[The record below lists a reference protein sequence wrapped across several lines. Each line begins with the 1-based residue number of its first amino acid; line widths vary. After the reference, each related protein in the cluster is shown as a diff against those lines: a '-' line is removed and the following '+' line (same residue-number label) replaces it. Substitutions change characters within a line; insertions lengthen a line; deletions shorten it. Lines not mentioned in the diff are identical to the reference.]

1 MVDFHISCIDFV
13 FLILLGNKMKAIK
26 ETEGGIL
33 LDIEVSPNASKFE
46 ISGYNSWRER
56 LEIRIKA
63 IPQKGKANKE
73 IIKELSKLT
82 KMDVEIISG
91 LKSHQKTLLIN
102 KISRDDFLNI
112 IRV

>member
-1 MVDFHISCIDFV
+1 M
-13 FLILLGNKMKAIK
+13 GNKMKAIK

-33 LDIEVSPNASKFE
+33 VDIEVSANASNFE
-46 ISGYNSWRER
+46 IYGYNSWRER

-73 IIKELSKLT
+73 IIKEMSKLT

-91 LKSHQKTLLIN
+91 IKSHQKTLLI
-102 KISRDDFLNI
+102 KKLSRDDFINI
-112 IRV
+112 IVI

>member
-1 MVDFHISCIDFV
+1 
-13 FLILLGNKMKAIK
+13 MKAIK

-112 IRV
+112 IGVKWL

>member
-1 MVDFHISCIDFV
+1 
-13 FLILLGNKMKAIK
+13 MKAIK
-26 ETEGGIL
+26 EIEGGIL

-73 IIKELSKLT
+73 IIKEMSKLT